1 MRESSSSTIVSDL
14 GSAMVGADDG
24 GRERVRE
31 IGLGAHRDIDMD
43 VDVDADGVALWGRVN
58 IARNQEEVILS
69 VVEGTRNRMPS
80 REQSTTS
87 DSKENMGWYFGPSSV
102 CWSVCI
108 MQG

>member
-1 MRESSSSTIVSDL
+1 MRESSSSAIVSDL
-14 GSAMVGADDG
+14 DSVGWVGGG

-31 IGLGAHRDIDMD
+31 IGLGAHRDMD
-43 VDVDADGVALWGRVN
+43 VDEVALCGRVN

-69 VVEGTRNRMPS
+69 VVEGTRKRMPS

-87 DSKENMGWYFGPSSV
+87 DSKENMGWYFGPSST

-108 MQG
+108 IQGRLMCR